1 MHENTRITPE
11 NWQAVAHLLPQT
23 ALELAAVIGIEAACI
38 LIDRYGGQ
46 KIPAAKGITGQ
57 GRKRHMEQ
65 YRHA

>member
-57 GRKRHMEQ
+57 GCKTI
-65 YRHA
+65 AA

>member
-38 LIDRYGGQ
+38 LIDRYGG
-46 KIPAAKGITGQ
+46 
-57 GRKRHMEQ
+57 
-65 YRHA
+65 